1 MKLTHAGMIAR
12 FGIVSL
18 FLIAIGGT
26 NVTSGAAQAASQ
38 HPLLDQM
45 ADKVIQKYQ
54 TSSCQQLAQQ
64 KQEPPTPEKVKV
76 VQFLKTDPTLRAYFI
91 NKIAGPV
98 ANKLFECG
106 FIP

>member
-1 MKLTHAGMIAR
+1 MKLTRTGMIVR
-12 FGIVSL
+12 FAIVSL

-26 NVTSGAAQAASQ
+26 AQEQ
-38 HPLLDQM
+38 HPLLDQL
-45 ADKVIQKYQ
+45 ANKVIQKYQ

-64 KQEPPTPEKVKV
+64 KQEPPTPEKVKA
-76 VQFLKTDPTLRAYFI
+76 VQFLKSDPQLRTAFI

>member
-1 MKLTHAGMIAR
+1 MKLTRTGR
-12 FGIVSL
+12 IVPFALSL

-26 NVTSGAAQAASQ
+26 AQDQ
-38 HPLLDQM
+38 HPMLDQL
-45 ADKVIQKYQ
+45 ANKVIQKYQ

-64 KQEPPTPEKVKV
+64 KQEPPSPEKVKA
-76 VQFLKTDPTLRAYFI
+76 VQFLKTDPTLRTYFI
-91 NKIAGPV
+91 NKIAGPI